1 MSRSR
6 VTLLHAE
13 ERWSGKKGN
22 KGTGGCQMQSMSSSL
37 TDRMIRAARLET
49 SVYEEVEADPA
60 ATQQALWV
68 VIIAAAAE
76 GIGIAIRAAMQGRA
90 GGVII
95 VGLILGII
103 SALIGWIVWSY
114 VTYFIGTRLFRGT
127 ATPGEMLR
135 TIGFAQS
142 PRVLDILLFIPGI
155 GPIIQLVVAIW
166 LLVAGIIAIRQA
178 LDFSTGQAIIT
189 AVIGWIAL
197 LIVAII
203 IGVVFGAIA
212 GIGTAF

>member
-1 MSRSR
+1 
-6 VTLLHAE
+6 
-13 ERWSGKKGN
+13 
-22 KGTGGCQMQSMSSSL
+22 MQSMSSSL

-90 GGVII
+90 VGVII

>member
-142 PRVLDILLFIPGI
+142 PRVLDILSRASALSSSSLSRSGC
-155 GPIIQLVVAIW
+155 W
-166 LLVAGIIAIRQA
+166 LPA
-178 LDFSTGQAIIT
+178 LSPSVRRLTSAP
-189 AVIGWIAL
+189 ARRL
-197 LIVAII
+197 SPP
-203 IGVVFGAIA
+203 
-212 GIGTAF
+212 